1 MIYKTRYA
9 SSRGAIAWCEGT
21 AYALGLVATDGC
33 LARDGRHITFDSN
46 DRQLV
51 ETFLACVGRPDARVA
66 PRRTRVGGIAY
77 RAQLSD
83 RRLYE
88 WLTERGLTPAKSL
101 TLGAL
106 DVPDDL
112 FRHTARGLLDG
123 DGAIYVKPQRP
134 TVRLYPNYWYL
145 RLWTYFTSAS
155 GAHLEWLRAR
165 IHALYGLDGWLE
177 CTERADRYAF
187 YRLRFGK
194 KDSMV
199 LLGSLYADPASPAL
213 VRKRSIWIEYR
224 DARSQC
230 GRRDSNPHALS
241 DNRP

>member
-1 MIYKTRYA
+1 MVYKAHRRPSGGTPV
-9 SSRGAIAWCEGT
+9 AWSESM

-33 LARDGRHITFDSN
+33 LGRDGRHIIFDSS

-51 ETFLACVGRPDARVA
+51 ETFLDCVGRPDASVGQ
-66 PRRTRVGGIAY
+66 RRTRTGGVAY

-83 RRLYE
+83 RRLYD
-88 WLTERGLTPAKSL
+88 WLVERGLTPAKSL

-123 DGAIYVKPQRP
+123 DGSIYVKRQRP
-134 TVRLYPNYWYL
+134 TRRLHPDYSYL

-155 GAHLEWLRAR
+155 RAHVEWLRTR
-165 IHALYGLDGWLE
+165 IRAAYGIGGWLE
-177 CTERADRYAF
+177 CDERADRRPF

-194 KDSMV
+194 RDSIV
-199 LLGSLYADPASPAL
+199 LLSSLYASAESPAL
-213 VRKRSIWIEYR
+213 VRKRDIWIRYR
-224 DARSQC
+224 ETQL
-230 GRRDSNPHALS
+230 GL
-241 DNRP
+241 RPPIG